1 MIKHHIGLKIYKK
14 VALVWAIF
22 FCISKGS
29 AQIDSSFTKFSFGFD
44 GSRVFNQLFRANPY
58 SSLLYLEY
66 SFSPKYT
73 LRIAGDA
80 EQVSGDE
87 GKFDYQTKLGLK
99 RYILNKDNWL
109 FYFGLDGIFEYEFNR
124 NTQVKQFTEGSLLY
138 IGATYKIGNH
148 FSLTTEP
155 SLYFVFKQKRDLDSF
170 DSSTKY
176 SNMQGFTHVGLV
188 RASFHF

>member
-1 MIKHHIGLKIYKK
+1 MIKQHISLRIYKK
-14 VALVWAIF
+14 VALIWAIF
-22 FCISKGS
+22 FCILKGS
-29 AQIDSSFTKFSFGFD
+29 AQTDSSFTKFSFGFD

-66 SFSPKYT
+66 NFLPNYA

-99 RYILNKDNWL
+99 RYILNKDNWF
-109 FYFGLDGIFEYEFNR
+109 FYFGIDGVFEYEFNR

-155 SLYFVFKQKRDLDSF
+155 SVYFVFKQKRDLDSF

-176 SNMQGFTHVGLV
+176 SDMQGFTQVGLV